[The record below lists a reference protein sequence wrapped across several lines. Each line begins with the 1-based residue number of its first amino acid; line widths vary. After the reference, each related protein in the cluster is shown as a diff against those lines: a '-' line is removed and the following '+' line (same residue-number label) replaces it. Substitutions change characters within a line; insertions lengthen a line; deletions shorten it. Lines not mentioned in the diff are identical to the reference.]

1 VVATAR
7 WLVLRGYRLARIA
20 KALGVALVTLKKW
33 RKRWKE
39 SRLQARPRGRPAE
52 RSDRESRNA
61 VLTVLGLMGPDVS
74 VATVQD
80 LFPDMSRA
88 ELKDLL
94 RRWRSAYCRKNSYQV
109 HALRWTRP
117 GTVWAMDFAQSPH
130 PIDGLFPYLF
140 VVRDLSSS
148 KQLLCLPLEQKDEAN
163 VLAALRALFVRHP
176 PPIVLKCDNERSFKT
191 ERVEALLEAH
201 GVIPLYSPPGIPSY
215 NGACESG
222 IGTIKTF
229 AHHES
234 ARQDRPGYWTSD
246 DVEAARQRANQYT
259 RPRGPLGPTPAE
271 AWSELAT
278 TNLWNRR
285 LFRRLYEREYREAV
299 KERGLLP
306 LLPIDRSDKEA
317 LDRIAIGKALIA
329 GGFLCIRRRRVSP
342 PRSLR
347 KRVCTL
353 VR

>member
-33 RKRWKE
+33 RKRWRE
-39 SRLQARPRGRPAE
+39 SRLVAKPRGRPAE

-61 VLTVLGLMGPDVS
+61 VLEVLGMMGPDVS
-74 VATVQD
+74 VSAVQD
-80 LFPDMSRA
+80 LFPDLSRA
-88 ELKDLL
+88 ELRDLL
-94 RRWRSAYCRKNSYQV
+94 RRWRGAYRRKKSYVV

-117 GTVWAMDFAQSPH
+117 GTVWAMDFAEPPH
-130 PIDGLFPYLF
+130 PIDGLFSYLF
-140 VVRDLSSS
+140 VVRDISSG
-148 KQLLCLPLEQKDEAN
+148 KQLLSLPVEQKDERN
-163 VLAALRALFVRHP
+163 VLAALRALFARHP
-176 PPIVLKCDNERSFKT
+176 PPVVLKCDNEKSFKT
-191 ERVEALLEAH
+191 ERLAALLEDH
-201 GVIPLYSPPGIPSY
+201 GVIPLYSPAGVPSY

-259 RPRGPLGPTPAE
+259 RPRGPLGPTPDE
-271 AWSELAT
+271 DWSELAG
-278 TNLWNRR
+278 TNRWNRR
-285 LFRRLYEREYREAV
+285 LFRKHYEREYREAV
-299 KERGLLP
+299 KARGLLP
-306 LLPIDRSDKEA
+306 LLPIERSDKEA
-317 LDRIAIGKALIA
+317 IDRIAISKALIA

-347 KRVCTL
+347 KRISIL
-353 VR
+353 VG